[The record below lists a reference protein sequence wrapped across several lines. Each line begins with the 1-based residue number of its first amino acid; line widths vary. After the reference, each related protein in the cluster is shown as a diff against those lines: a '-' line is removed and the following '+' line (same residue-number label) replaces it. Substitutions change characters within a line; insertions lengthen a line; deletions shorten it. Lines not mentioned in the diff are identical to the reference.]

1 MLADGDCL
9 KIDKIT
15 EMPVHE
21 FHIALAHRLDRQK
34 MEASLRTGKGNN
46 VTKL

>member
-1 MLADGDCL
+1 MMADNDCL

-15 EMPVHE
+15 QMPVHE

-34 MEASLRTGKGNN
+34 MEASLRTSKGGN
-46 VTKL
+46 VTEL